1 VAYGAA
7 EVLAPCFQITSTQ
20 AAPNKTQQNFK
31 NTYCERN
38 NLSQSYRGAQFYCV
52 PSLKNETK

>member
-20 AAPNKTQQNFK
+20 AAPSETQQNFK

-38 NLSQSYRGAQFYCV
+38 NLSQSYLGA
-52 PSLKNETK
+52 